1 MRDSFIAKGSD
12 FAVFLQNVVPKIIP
26 IGLAVTG
33 VVLLYVWLSADAA
46 MELTERLAIAENV
59 PEMLPDE
66 SGVEQLRGQLI
77 QFDGEPADLPGAWPR
92 FRGANFDAISTDDIA
107 LARTWPTDG
116 PG

>member
-1 MRDSFIAKGSD
+1 MKESTIAKTLP
-12 FAVFLQNVVPKIIP
+12 V
-26 IGLAVTG
+26 GLAIIG

-92 FRGANFDAISTDDIA
+92 FRGGKLRRDKH
-107 LARTWPTDG
+107 
-116 PG
+116 